1 MRGSQS
7 LNNST
12 FTYDGSPT
20 AETKVLPLSGYPYS
34 HSKGAEPRLRQPHA
48 THDGQHRRGAA
59 GQGGVRRRR
68 TAGLRPIAHQRRR
81 ARHAHV
87 GARRRHR
94 GCHQDPSCGNGNTL
108 ENRFTYNQFGEL
120 LHHTSDPFSYYYSD
134 SYNSRY
140 EATYTRYGDAQA
152 HAGKEKTKIERLGGT
167 PTPNLVTNRRFEY
180 DATGRL
186 AKVFEP
192 ATAQVAIRSY
202 EYDGNGRR
210 RASGAA
216 DGSEVVTDS
225 RDRVTAYNTG
235 DRYGAAYP
243 YYYRYGHDAAG
254 RRTTWSRVYWPNL
267 AGYNPALWTMVYS
280 YDAAGNLTQANAAG
294 TVIDYRYDALGRRI
308 AKHKN
313 GNLERGWIGTA
324 IASSLSSTA
333 PARSCR
339 SSSTRQAATC
349 RT

>member
-1 MRGSQS
+1 M
-7 LNNST
+7 ST
-12 FTYDGSPT
+12 S
-20 AETKVLPLSGYPYS
+20 
-34 HSKGAEPRLRQPHA
+34 
-48 THDGQHRRGAA
+48 
-59 GQGGVRRRR
+59 
-68 TAGLRPIAHQRRR
+68 
-81 ARHAHV
+81 
-87 GARRRHR
+87 
-94 GCHQDPSCGNGNTL
+94 
-108 ENRFTYNQFGEL
+108 
-120 LHHTSDPFSYYYSD
+120 YSD

-152 HAGKEKTKIERLGGT
+152 HAGKVETKIERLGGT

-280 YDAAGNLTQANAAG
+280 YDAAGQPHPSQRGRHRHRLQVRRPRSSHRQAQERQPRARL
-294 TVIDYRYDALGRRI
+294 DLGRRS
-308 AKHKN
+308 H
-313 GNLERGWIGTA
+313 R
-324 IASSLSSTA
+324 
-333 PARSCR
+333 R
-339 SSSTRQAATC
+339 
-349 RT
+349 